1 MADVT
6 DDVHAAMFG
15 EFTEEEIRKYYQ
27 LSIKA
32 MHGIDHLESY
42 FQNQMFPGQRRSRR
56 EGRTLIR
63 VMYKK
68 KEE

>member
-1 MADVT
+1 MTEKGMKFAEYMADAT

-27 LSIKA
+27 LSIKL

-42 FQNQMFPGQRRSRR
+42 FQNQRKG
-56 EGRTLIR
+56 EAD
-63 VMYKK
+63 V
-68 KEE
+68 